1 MNMKHTVTRIQPPV
15 PLVQGGTPLPGIE
28 PGTRRLTAVCST
40 AELKRNGG
48 SEPTANFGEMSTHGF
63 VVCVG
68 GEIKSYSQLESHT
81 DCRLL

>member
-1 MNMKHTVTRIQPPV
+1 MNGTSLEDIQKKLEQVLARPV

-48 SEPTANFGEMSTHGF
+48 SEPTANLGGVPPMVYVIVW
-63 VVCVG
+63 VVR
-68 GEIKSYSQLESHT
+68 LSHT
-81 DCRLL
+81 HN